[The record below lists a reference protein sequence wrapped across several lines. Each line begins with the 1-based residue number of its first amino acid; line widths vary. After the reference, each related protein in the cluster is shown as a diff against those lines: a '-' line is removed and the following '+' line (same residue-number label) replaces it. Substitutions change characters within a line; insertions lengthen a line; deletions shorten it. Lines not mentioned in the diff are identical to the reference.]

1 MNPLEEFKFWLQD
14 NLDDLK
20 DACKSDAHRLLLNE
34 MYRRVTES
42 YEACVNRI
50 LVPGNEEALAL
61 TEKLTAVQDE
71 VDDDLSQ
78 LDDIE
83 STLNKIATG
92 VKIASK
98 IAILAIQ
105 H

>member
-20 DACKSDAHRLLLNE
+20 AACKSDTLRLLLND

-50 LVPGNEEALAL
+50 LAPGNKEALAL
-61 TEKLTAVQDE
+61 TEKLNAVQDE
-71 VDDDLSQ
+71 VNDDLSR

-83 STLNKIATG
+83 CTLDKIATG

-98 IAILAIQ
+98 IAMLAIQ

>member
-1 MNPLEEFKFWLQD
+1 MNPLEDFKFWLQD

-20 DACKSDAHRLLLNE
+20 KGCTSDAHRLLLND

-42 YEACVNRI
+42 YESCINRI
-50 LVPGNEEALAL
+50 LVPGNKEVLDL
-61 TEKLTAVQDE
+61 TEKLSAVQAD
-71 VDDDLSQ
+71 VNNDLRQ
-78 LDDIE
+78 LVDIE

-98 IAILAIQ
+98 IAQLAVP